1 MKLVM
6 DTTVQ
11 NPDTLQWSEFP
22 AGTEKSDLPA
32 WAQTA
37 ITNPYA
43 YDDRV
48 RDERIDLV
56 CQRLLMHGAPDAMV
70 DEVRD
75 SLEAKVADD
84 DEAVVEAL
92 QVSQDAE
99 AVRQAIADYN
109 GLGEPVEGAGA
120 IGPDGT
126 LIVLPLYT
134 VEPDTAIDAERW
146 HDTGLVTPDG
156 ERLYTFS
163 EDVAGEPAKGDDGVW
178 HVYEGSTEEAPV
190 EPPTTDPNEPPT
202 TDPNAAP
209 PAGGEQKQAD
219 DGSASSDTPAATE
232 HDLAPKVETPTEPG
246 DVTPKVAKARK
257 GEK

>member
-99 AVRQAIADYN
+99 AVRQAIADYH
-109 GLGEPVEGAGA
+109 GLDANVDGAQ
-120 IGPDGT
+120 GPDGT
-126 LIVLPLYT
+126 TLIVPVYT
-134 VEPDTAIDAERW
+134 VEPGTEIDGERW
-146 HDTGLVTPDG
+146 RDSGLVTPDG
-156 ERLYTFS
+156 DALYTFS
-163 EDVAGEPAKGDDGVW
+163 EDVPGEPARGDDGVW
-178 HVYEGSTEEAPV
+178 HLYEGPTEEPQPV
-190 EPPTTDPNEPPT
+190 
-202 TDPNAAP
+202 DPNA
-209 PAGGEQKQAD
+209 GTD
-219 DGSASSDTPAATE
+219 

-246 DVTPKVAKARK
+246 DLAPKVETTKPK
-257 GEK
+257 GKR